1 MRSVSA
7 TGSIFSEGAGSPSS
21 RSLKGVL
28 TGLALSVA
36 VAAIIAVVLP
46 APLFSTRAIIGVSAS
61 DQSMRLALA
70 QAARE
75 AIRSKPVLARAAAAL
90 IGVDVT
96 PPEPSLEER
105 VAVLAGIGGIHAT
118 GREARLAEV
127 LASRVRA
134 VIGEGSASVDILASD
149 EQAERAARYAEAV
162 ADAFVADADDRALE
176 LRRQRES
183 AAAARTEALIKAAS
197 AAHAR
202 LLALG
207 GTIADPAQAG
217 ATAAAQTAQAQAR
230 LDTIRAIVASAAPP
244 LSDRRDVPDSVG
256 ALQRNYLDLA
266 ARLATARETLGDRH
280 ITIIS
285 LREGVARAGASLTAE
300 WKRLERLAQTETDM
314 ARAREK
320 ATRASDAPVDAA
332 RRAAIDEARASAA
345 RADDAVAMAEAE
357 RPRPSDE
364 HAYRIDA
371 RAPVPSATTGL
382 TGAARALIA
391 ALAGLAAFAAAL
403 VAPRHRGSRRAD
415 KPASELKAT
424 VAVASV
430 KASASKRRA
439 SFFEP
444 DIDEAIMTPILQAA
458 SQEAASQ
465 QADSQDDDGLKD
477 QSRQDESH
485 EHESRDWRE
494 PMAVT
499 RIASARVPEA
509 GAREAMRA
517 LLVRLEMIE
526 SQGEIATIM
535 VAANDAE
542 IATTPVA
549 LALGRA
555 AADTGRR
562 VLIIESERPRGVL
575 AASADPDGDPVLIDV
590 FGTLRV
596 ALQAA
601 DGVGVTLAPALR
613 NGRGIASAL
622 ARGGETPFIDD
633 PVAAF
638 DLIVIDGGR
647 AAEQALADAYLRVGR
662 YTSRRDDERFLLA
675 LGATKDAFAGTMIGR
690 VFVAPPAPSAIKGP
704 PPVAIDQPIRS
715 SRAQRVT
722 TRPAAPPRTAM
733 PRRRVA
739 MR

>member
-1 MRSVSA
+1 MSRSV
-7 TGSIFSEGAGSPSS
+7 
-21 RSLKGVL
+21 KGVL
-28 TGLALSVA
+28 TGLALGVG
-36 VAAIIAVVLP
+36 VAAIIVVALP
-46 APLFSTRAIIGVSAS
+46 APLFTTRAVIGVSAS

-75 AIRSKPVLARAAAAL
+75 AIRSKPVMARAAAAL
-90 IGVDVT
+90 IAVDVT
-96 PPEPSLEER
+96 PPEPSPEER
-105 VAVLAGIGGIHAT
+105 VAVLTGIGGIHAT

-149 EQAERAARYAEAV
+149 EQAERAAQYAGAV
-162 ADAFVADADDRALE
+162 ADAFVADEDDRALA

-202 LLALG
+202 LFALG
-207 GTIADPAQAG
+207 GTMADPAQAR

-244 LSDRRDVPDSVG
+244 LSDRKDVPESVG
-256 ALQRNYLDLA
+256 VLQRNYLDLA

-280 ITIIS
+280 TTIIA
-285 LREGVARAGASLTAE
+285 LREGVARAAASLTAE
-300 WKRLERLAQTETDM
+300 WKRLERLAQAETDA
-314 ARAREK
+314 ARTREK
-320 ATRASDAPVDAA
+320 ATRVPDAPVDAA
-332 RRAAIDEARASAA
+332 RRAAIDEARAAAA
-345 RADDAVAMAEAE
+345 RADDAVTMAEAE
-357 RPRPSDE
+357 RPRQSAE

-371 RAPVPSATTGL
+371 RAPVPSTTTGFP
-382 TGAARALIA
+382 GAARALIA

-403 VAPRHRGSRRAD
+403 AAPRRRGSDRTD
-415 KPASELKAT
+415 EPAGELKAT

-430 KASASKRRA
+430 QASASNRKA

-444 DIDEAIMTPILQAA
+444 AIDEAIMTPIL
-458 SQEAASQ
+458 EAASRE
-465 QADSQDDDGLKD
+465 DD
-477 QSRQDESH
+477 SH
-485 EHESRDWRE
+485 EDDSHQHESREWRE
-494 PMAVT
+494 PAAVT
-499 RIASARVPEA
+499 RIAPARVPEA

-517 LLVRLEMIE
+517 LLARLEMIE

-562 VLIIESERPRGVL
+562 VLVIESERPRGVL

-601 DGVGVTLAPALR
+601 DGGGLTLAPALR
-613 NGRGIASAL
+613 NGRRIASAL
-622 ARGGETPFIDD
+622 ARGGETPFIDE

-662 YTSRRDDERFLLA
+662 YTSTRDDERFLAA

-690 VFVAPPAPSAIKGP
+690 VFVAPPAPSVIKGP
-704 PPVAIDQPIRS
+704 PPVAVDQPIEP
-715 SRAQRVT
+715 SRPQRAR
-722 TRPAAPPRTAM
+722 TRPAALVRTAM

-739 MR
+739 AR

>member
-1 MRSVSA
+1 MSRSV
-7 TGSIFSEGAGSPSS
+7 
-21 RSLKGVL
+21 KGVL
-28 TGLALSVA
+28 TGLALGVG
-36 VAAIIAVVLP
+36 VAAIIVVALP
-46 APLFSTRAIIGVSAS
+46 APLFTTRAVIGVSAS

-75 AIRSKPVLARAAAAL
+75 AIRSKPVMARAAAAL
-90 IGVDVT
+90 IAVDVM
-96 PPEPSLEER
+96 PPEPSPEER
-105 VAVLAGIGGIHAT
+105 VAVLTGIGGIHAT

-149 EQAERAARYAEAV
+149 EQAERAARYAGAV
-162 ADAFVADADDRALE
+162 ADAFVADEDDRALA

-183 AAAARTEALIKAAS
+183 AASARTEALIEAAS

-202 LLALG
+202 LFALG
-207 GTIADPAQAG
+207 GTMADPAQAR

-244 LSDRRDVPDSVG
+244 LSDRKDVPESVG
-256 ALQRNYLDLA
+256 VLQRNYLDLA

-280 ITIIS
+280 TTIIA
-285 LREGVARAGASLTAE
+285 LREGVARAAASLTAE
-300 WKRLERLAQTETDM
+300 WKRLERLAQAETDA
-314 ARAREK
+314 ARTREK
-320 ATRASDAPVDAA
+320 ATRVPDAPVDAA
-332 RRAAIDEARASAA
+332 RRAAIDEARAAAA
-345 RADDAVAMAEAE
+345 RADDAVTMAEAE
-357 RPRPSDE
+357 RPRQSAE

-371 RAPVPSATTGL
+371 RAPVPSTTTGFP
-382 TGAARALIA
+382 GAARALIA

-403 VAPRHRGSRRAD
+403 GAPRRRGSDRID
-415 KPASELKAT
+415 EPAGELKAT

-430 KASASKRRA
+430 QASASNRKA

-444 DIDEAIMTPILQAA
+444 DIDEAIMTPIL
-458 SQEAASQ
+458 EAASHED
-465 QADSQDDDGLKD
+465 DSREDD
-477 QSRQDESH
+477 SH
-485 EHESRDWRE
+485 EDDSHQHDSRDRRE
-494 PMAVT
+494 PAAVT
-499 RIASARVPEA
+499 RIAPARVPEA

-517 LLVRLEMIE
+517 LLARLEMIE

-562 VLIIESERPRGVL
+562 VLVIESERPRGVL

-601 DGVGVTLAPALR
+601 DGGGLTLAPALR
-613 NGRGIASAL
+613 NGRRIASAL
-622 ARGGETPFIDD
+622 ARGGETPFIDE

-662 YTSRRDDERFLLA
+662 YTSTRDDERFLAA

-690 VFVAPPAPSAIKGP
+690 VFVAPPAPSVIKGP
-704 PPVAIDQPIRS
+704 PPVAVDQPIEP
-715 SRAQRVT
+715 SRPQRAR
-722 TRPAAPPRTAM
+722 TRPAALVRTAM

-739 MR
+739 AR